1 VTPNFPEDQDQ
12 FKKKIEEMRKA
23 SKNPLASMT
32 MKMKRFVEVQKEQA
46 GGASEDL
53 SSTRVAMSIPKKPI
67 PTTISQAKIQAAQME
82 AEKKTS
88 AKSTDVKPVYPNSTG
103 KFEKLVEV
111 HKSQA
116 AEKEDLSATQ
126 VVFLGARRNPD
137 RVRPAKPEPKKMK
150 IKVVDISGGYV
161 DRSKKVKEEPEEEKP
176 LPENPADYD
185 QPTLIRV
192 ISSIDQFKNMSQAQL
207 ARLSKCEMEEWGP
220 EEFIF
225 REGGSNVD
233 KMVLVLNGTVYIRK
247 RLMRDGIEKYEQ
259 IAEIPAP
266 TIIGENSFFTGLGRS
281 AGVYARKRVVGI
293 IITKEDIMRLISLE
307 KPRMLDLFVKIAE
320 ENIGRCQKTAELYMS
335 TLQLLW
341 NQATTYNFSYH
352 SRIKELDRKLDY
364 VRNDI
369 DKIQD
374 LVREVMVV
382 IRELN
387 VMLEELYE
395 FAHLPVIAVQKVDF
409 NKVVFPATQQSL
421 RVLQSVVEDLKMQN
435 EFVSLNSINFK
446 DVILNAVIK
455 TQEKGVMV
463 NYAAIISLSTAAYNE
478 FARRHNEFGFDIKFL
493 SSDEANAIANKKE
506 NADLWDLDQPLFPGR
521 K

>member
-1 VTPNFPEDQDQ
+1 MTPNIPEDPDQ
-12 FKKKIEEMRKA
+12 FKKKIAEMRKA

-32 MKMKRFVEVQKEQA
+32 MKMKRFVQVQKEQSSA
-46 GGASEDL
+46 ALEDM
-53 SSTRVAMSIPKKPI
+53 SSTRVAMSVPKKPI
-67 PTTISQAKIQAAQME
+67 PTTISQAKIQAAQMNANKKPTAKP
-82 AEKKTS
+82 AE
-88 AKSTDVKPVYPNSTG
+88 VKPAFPNSTG
-103 KFEKLVEV
+103 KFKKLVETG
-111 HKSQA
+111 KTQTA
-116 AEKEDLSATQ
+116 NKEDLSATQ
-126 VVFLGARRNPD
+126 VVFLGSRRNPD
-137 RVRPAKPEPKKMK
+137 RVRPAKPEPKKKKMK
-150 IKVVDISGGYV
+150 ITVKDIGGGFV
-161 DRSKKVKEEPEEEKP
+161 DRSKKIKEEPEVEKP
-176 LPENPADYD
+176 LPDNPADYD
-185 QPTLIRV
+185 QPTLIKV
-192 ISSIDQFKNMSQAQL
+192 ISSIDQFKNMSPAQL
-207 ARLSKCEMEEWGP
+207 ARLSRCEMEEWGP
-220 EEFIF
+220 EEFVF

-233 KMVLVLNGTVYIRK
+233 KMVLVLNGTVYVRK

-266 TIIGENSFFTGLGRS
+266 TIVGENSFFTGLGRS

-307 KPRMLDLFVKIAE
+307 KPRMIGLFVKIAE

-341 NQATTYNFSYH
+341 SQATTYNFSYH
-352 SRIKELDRKLDY
+352 GRIKELDRKLDF

-409 NKVVFPATQQSL
+409 KRVVFPATQQSL
-421 RVLQSVVEDLKMQN
+421 RVLQSVVEDLKMQS
-435 EFVSLNSINFK
+435 EFVALNSINFK
-446 DVILNAVIK
+446 DVILNAVIR
-455 TQEKGVMV
+455 TQEKGVMI

-478 FARRHNEFGFDIKFL
+478 FARRHKEFGFDIKFL
-493 SSDEANAIANKKE
+493 SSEEANAIADKKE
-506 NADLWDLDQPLFPGR
+506 N
-521 K
+521 